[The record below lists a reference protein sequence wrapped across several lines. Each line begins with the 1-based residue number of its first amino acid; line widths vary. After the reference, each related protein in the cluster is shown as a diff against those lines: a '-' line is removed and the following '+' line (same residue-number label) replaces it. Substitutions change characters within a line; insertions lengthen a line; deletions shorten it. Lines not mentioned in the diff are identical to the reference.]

1 MSLTHAGRQS
11 KSPFERW
18 RTRLTALVFFPLWA
32 AILLATRAEGF
43 ETKAY
48 KVLEYFG
55 FFLIC
60 IAVMGRLWCSLYISG
75 RKDRQLCVLGP
86 YSISRNPLYF
96 FSFVGVVGICAAAQN
111 ITLAVFTGS
120 LFLIYYHFIIGKEE
134 ARLREMFGIDFER
147 YVSSVPRFLPRLDFP
162 TTEDTISLSVK
173 PFIRSL
179 TEVIWFLIAVV
190 AIEII
195 EDLRRGG
202 FLGNWVWR
210 Y

>member
-1 MSLTHAGRQS
+1 MSLTQASRKP

-18 RTRLTALVFFPLWA
+18 RTTLTALVFLPLWA

-48 KVLEYFG
+48 KVLEYSG
-55 FFLIC
+55 FLLIC
-60 IAVMGRLWCSLYISG
+60 IAVMGRLWCSFYISG
-75 RKDRQLCVLGP
+75 RKDLELCVVGP
-86 YSISRNPLYF
+86 YSLSRNPLYF
-96 FSFVGVVGICAAAQN
+96 FSFVGAVGICAAAQN
-111 ITLAVFTGS
+111 ITLAVLTGS
-120 LFLIYYHFIIGKEE
+120 LFLMYYHFIIGKEE

-147 YVSSVPRFLPRLDFP
+147 YVGSVPRFFPRLDFP
-162 TTEDTISLSVK
+162 IADDTISVSVK
-173 PFIRSL
+173 PFTRSL

-202 FLGNWVWR
+202 FLGNWVLR